1 MMHFAIEVAGE
12 ANPLSVQ
19 TLYQTLSAASSTDP
33 QQIKTGAQQLHNWEK
48 RSGFY
53 SSLQSIFIDASLP
66 VEVRHLCVIQLKNGV
81 DKYWRKTATNSIP
94 KSEKEQIRSRCI
106 ESGIK
111 EPNPRLAMQNA
122 LMIAKIVRYE
132 YPVEWPDAISSIVS
146 NLRSVLQSNSNSLE
160 LTRTVLILLEVIKE
174 LSTARIQRTRVSL
187 QAAASEVLQVLGSL
201 YHDKARTWLTF
212 LARGDDGEAAVR
224 SIEQSLL
231 TLRALRRILVAG
243 WDFPNR
249 SSQFQDI
256 WTLLNDH
263 FRETL
268 ALISNTALRFH
279 GNVRQ
284 LAEKHLRQIAKL
296 HVNIARDHPA
306 GFSLLE
312 SSIPLLSAY
321 WSLVDQFG
329 ETFGSRTTD
338 NDLTMDGRDGESDD
352 SRMPLIEFLSLKG
365 LQLVRACLRIA
376 FNPARTFKY
385 QNDEDKAEKTQ
396 SRDLLKSGFL
406 TEAFAQTAMQ
416 TLVTRFF
423 VLRPDDI
430 RDWNEQP
437 EEWEQKE
444 TGDADVADFSVR
456 PCAEKLFLDL
466 ILNYKMQL
474 IHPLMSVFGHVA
486 SAQTQD
492 VFLKNS
498 VYAAIGLAAPIL
510 EDRIDFN
517 PFLRGTLQ
525 HEVQIQEP
533 GYNVLRRRIAIVL
546 GQWLV
551 VKNGLDRELVYQIFQ
566 HLLNKD
572 DRWNDSVVRI
582 TAGRQL
588 KEIILPFE
596 FDKMTFKPYSATIL
610 TRLMTLIEEV
620 ELSETKFALLGTLSV
635 VIQSMDE
642 EISPFADKIIA
653 FLPPLW
659 EQAGKEFLTKQ
670 LILGILSTLISA
682 LKGESPKYYHLI
694 IPLIDNSVNVQSE
707 SYEQLVEDALGLWEA
722 TLQQT
727 SSDAVPQLIALAP
740 RLFPI
745 LEAGSVALPTAL
757 HIMETYVYLAP
768 REMLQS
774 IRPLLPSLTSLLKG
788 ARREVTGTVLSI
800 VELLMRSAL
809 DIGGDEALRILT
821 LELLQAHFL
830 QTIVTGLHGAY
841 ESHQTTGPNRS
852 RTWLDVLVETDYLS
866 LLSRLALSSP
876 GLLLDGLAAAMPQQG
891 KEESM
896 GWILTEWFR
905 HLDNISHPEKKKLNC
920 LALTA
925 LLKTNEPWIL
935 IHLQDLMT
943 IWTEVIVE
951 LYDDEEVTS
960 DCLVYLKPDA
970 MQGERET
977 AEEERQRKL
986 MFGDPVHRLDL
997 KAFVREHV
1005 RQTIEAVGGEA
1016 AFQTRWV
1023 VNVDQEVL
1031 QEFGRLG
1038 VM

>member
-1 MMHFAIEVAGE
+1 MHFAIEVAGE
-12 ANPLSVQ
+12 ANPLSLP

-33 QQIKTGAQQLHNWEK
+33 QQIKSGAQQLQNWEK
-48 RSGFY
+48 QSGFY
-53 SSLQSIFIDASLP
+53 SSLQSIFIDVSLP

-81 DKYWRKTATNSIP
+81 DKYWRKTATNSI
-94 KSEKEQIRSRCI
+94 SRTEKDQIRSRCI
-106 ESGIK
+106 GSGIK
-111 EPNPRLAMQNA
+111 EPNPRLALQNA
-122 LMIAKIVRYE
+122 VMIAKIVRYE
-132 YPVEWPDAISSIVS
+132 YPADWPDAISSIVS
-146 NLRSVLQSNSNSLE
+146 SLRSVSQSNTNSLE
-160 LTRTVLILLEVIKE
+160 LTRTLLILLEVIKE

-201 YHDKARTWLTF
+201 YHDKARSWLTF
-212 LARGDDGEAAVR
+212 LAQGNDGDAAVG

-231 TLRALRRILVAG
+231 ALRVLRRTLVAG

-249 SSQFQDI
+249 SPQFQDI

-263 FRETL
+263 FRDIL
-268 ALISNTALRFH
+268 ALISGT
-279 GNVRQ
+279 NVTSRGDVRK
-284 LAEKHLRQIAKL
+284 LTEKHLRQIAKL
-296 HVNIARDHPA
+296 HVNIAKDHPA

-312 SSIPLLSAY
+312 SSVPLLSAY
-321 WSLVDQFG
+321 WDLVNQFG
-329 ETFGSRTTD
+329 ETFGSHTID
-338 NDLTMDGRDGESDD
+338 SGMAMNGRHGESEDRTM
-352 SRMPLIEFLSLKG
+352 SLMEFLSLKG
-365 LQLVRACLRIA
+365 LQLVRACLKIV

-385 QNDEDKAEKTQ
+385 QNDEDKAEKAQ

-423 VLRPDDI
+423 VLRPDDV

-444 TGDADVADFSVR
+444 TGDEDVAEFSVR

-486 SAQTQD
+486 GNQTQD

-498 VYAAIGLAAPIL
+498 VYAAIGLAAPVL

-517 PFLRGTLQ
+517 LFLTETLK
-525 HEVQIQEP
+525 HEVQLQQP
-533 GYNVLRRRIAIVL
+533 GYNVLRRRISIVL

-572 DRWNDSVVRI
+572 DQYNDLVVRI

-596 FDKMTFKPYSATIL
+596 FDKATFEPYGATIL
-610 TRLMTLIEEV
+610 TRLMALIEEV

-635 VIQSMDE
+635 VIQSME
-642 EISPFADKIIA
+642 EQISPFADEIVA

-682 LKGESPKYYHLI
+682 LKGESQKYYHLI
-694 IPLIDNSVNVQSE
+694 IPLIDNSVNAQSE

-722 TLQQT
+722 VLQQT
-727 SSDAVPQLIALAP
+727 SSGAVPQLTPLAP
-740 RLFPI
+740 RLFPM
-745 LEAGSVALPTAL
+745 LEAGSDVLPTAL
-757 HIMETYVYLAP
+757 NLTETYVYLAP

-774 IRPLLPSLTSLLKG
+774 MVPLLPSLTSLLKG
-788 ARREVTGTVLSI
+788 ARREVTGSVLSI

-809 DIGGDEALRILT
+809 DIGGDEALHIFT
-821 LELLQAHFL
+821 LQLLNAHFL
-830 QTIVTGLHGAY
+830 QNIVAGLRGAY
-841 ESHQTTGPNRS
+841 ESHQTTGPNRTK
-852 RTWLDVLVETDYLS
+852 TWLDVLVETDYLS

-876 GLLLDGLAAAMPQQG
+876 SLLLDGLVAAMPEQG
-891 KEESM
+891 KEESI

-925 LLKTNEPWIL
+925 LLKTNQPWIL

-943 IWTEVIVE
+943 LWTEVILE
-951 LYDDEEVTS
+951 LYDDGEATY
-960 DCLVYLKPDA
+960 DLLVYRNPDG

-986 MFGDPVHRLDL
+986 MFGDPVHRLDV

-1005 RQTIEAVGGEA
+1005 HQAIEAVGGEA
-1016 AFQTRWV
+1016 AFQTQWV
-1023 VNVDQEVL
+1023 VNVDQAVL
-1031 QEFGRLG
+1031 REFGRLG